1 MQSRCPWNTWWLLL
15 CCFRIYE
22 MGSLL
27 ITGKKCKG
35 TFHPVTVYSMA
46 HFAQCEGGPMPSIPR
61 NELKLWTFAPLFIII
76 GVLRTISCL
85 NISLH
90 FLPFRCGSLTSTMV
104 HYLSI
109 HCVLHT
115 DHSFSNFFCQ
125 KLGNVYFAFCFGRED
140 IESKVAKVI
149 CQWHFSKCKSSSNQ
163 RRY

>member
-27 ITGKKCKG
+27 IMGKKCKG
-35 TFHPVTVYSMA
+35 TFHPITVYSMA

-85 NISLH
+85 KISLH
-90 FLPFRCGSLTSTMV
+90 FLPLRCGSLTSTMV

-115 DHSFSNFFCQ
+115 DYSFSKFFLS
-125 KLGNVYFAFCFGRED
+125 KTWKRVFCFLL
-140 IESKVAKVI
+140 
-149 CQWHFSKCKSSSNQ
+149 WT
-163 RRY
+163 RRYWVESGQSHLSVTFF